1 MVRVVAGCRFPSHRR
16 GNDDS
21 FWYTTMT
28 KRAPEN
34 RSDGRPNDASEV
46 DREDT
51 WNRVIEGL
59 EEKQQGEASV
69 LEAARAQLTKQ
80 QEALSALLEEL
91 GALEQREADAR
102 TVLLEGARALR
113 KGSAEADERV
123 RVLERQNKE
132 LQGKLDKSEVSLVVV
147 REEVSALE
155 DQLAAIRREH
165 KRLEAEGKAR
175 EQRVQEADAKV
186 AKAEAARKKAADQL
200 DEVLESMTE
209 MGLEKAENERK
220 IADLEG
226 GFEAIKEERAGAE
239 ERWNATDD
247 ERIKQIRE
255 LKSRIEHLETKLK
268 ASAKEQETLAST
280 EQQEREALEQAWK
293 EATAQR
299 EALAAV
305 RAESKERIEVL
316 EQQQEEFIANLV
328 DDYDEQLAQ
337 AKQELEALR
346 AKGVDDDSLK
356 QAQTERDVAQAAL
369 EALRLELE
377 AAREEAK
384 KAAELETELEA
395 LRSGGGDVAAEE
407 REELRR
413 DLERVQAE
421 LDEARAGV
429 DQLLTDCDRLNAEN
443 VRLTQTLKEL
453 EDARPSVPFDLEDT
467 DSTFDAVGMLEAR
480 ASSPMLDDVL
490 SSGETKAEDGGHQE
504 LETLKSELEAARDEL
519 ERLKSDRE
527 RDLESA
533 VEQDRLERPGVL
545 VAAESEP
552 ERRGRGISNKKRQ
565 AKRSARASVRKDQA
579 TSSGSEPSKPP
590 SPSSHPEDERE
601 DGSRRA
607 GSYSLIGGEFATE
620 TLSGKNK
627 RGSD

>member
-1 MVRVVAGCRFPSHRR
+1 
-16 GNDDS
+16 
-21 FWYTTMT
+21 MT

-59 EEKQQGEASV
+59 EERQQGEASV

-123 RVLERQNKE
+123 RVLERQNME
-132 LQGKLDKSEVSLVVV
+132 LQGKLDKSEVGLVVV
-147 REEVSALE
+147 REEVAALE
-155 DQLAAIRREH
+155 DQLAAIRKEY

-220 IADLEG
+220 IADLKG

-305 RAESKERIEVL
+305 RAESKERLEVL

-377 AAREEAK
+377 AARAEAK
-384 KAAELETELEA
+384 KTELEV
-395 LRSGGGDVAAEE
+395 LRAGGGDAAAEE

-429 DQLLTDCDRLNAEN
+429 EQLLTDCDRLNAEN
-443 VRLTQTLKEL
+443 VRLTQTMKEL

-467 DSTFDAVGMLEAR
+467 DGTSDAVGMLEAR
-480 ASSPMLDDVL
+480 ASSPMLEDVL
-490 SSGETKAEDGGHQE
+490 FSGETKAEDGSHQE
-504 LETLKSELEAARDEL
+504 LETLRSELEAARDEL
-519 ERLKSDRE
+519 ERLKADRE
-527 RDLESA
+527 RDLEAA

-545 VAAESEP
+545 VAAEREP
-552 ERRGRGISNKKRQ
+552 ERRGRGLSNKKRQ
-565 AKRSARASVRKDQA
+565 AKRSARASVRKDRA

-607 GSYSLIGGEFATE
+607 GSYSMIGGEFATE
-620 TLSGKNK
+620 TLSGKKK
-627 RGSD
+627 RGSE